1 MRKLLQIVAAVVVA
15 THTYLSLAAPPSK
28 DDPQASFST
37 RPQGLTEQLALETLR
52 LNSQIL
58 EEVQRYEDNLSQG
71 RYKQAVAAEMKRISG
86 TYVKVREHQRMAR
99 QLTELREPAG
109 IDMQLR
115 NVSLDGRIQEVI
127 RLYKDVPGAGPLIGK
142 AEPATRSLA
151 ATKAK
156 LLEPLQKPLDQGKH
170 ETVEGRFYN
179 LWDEVEQSIVWQGGQ
194 LPILLRGPFIQF
206 ERQLLPL
213 LAEAHQV
220 QAVELINQLRAA
232 QTPPF
237 TRFLEN
243 VDASVTSVGETGAA
257 TWGGQQR
264 QGPELITAWMVGWRQ
279 AHVMSLRAQAL
290 TQSLPEETK
299 LDPPDTLATD
309 YADFHA
315 RMISACAA
323 LVAADAARVDDAHV
337 PDLYARYLAAF
348 AAAIPR
354 MSDDSLRS
362 AIGPELTKLRNKSP
376 EFTQRVDA
384 YERATSHTL
393 QWRQR
398 KAEAWRRRYEAT
410 SPALEKLL
418 AQAADQNAMVARGG
432 KDSKIDRLFTA
443 APALVRDVGLITAD
457 KTAMAAAL
465 SPDDKTPVCKGRLK
479 VYFFGEAAKVQVPPA
494 EIDDLKADLLISPAA
509 PALTLDAAIA
519 VVTAEQGFFAAIG
532 GSVNSVEVD
541 SRLGRIINLEDDAI
555 LPAGSLLG
563 ERSDEPLKDLI
574 WRITLTPTWAQH
586 TQFFILSP

>member
-1 MRKLLQIVAAVVVA
+1 MRKLLQVLAAAIVA
-15 THTYLSLAAPPSK
+15 TNTYSSLGDTPSTEN
-28 DDPQASFST
+28 PQASFST
-37 RPQGLTEQLALETLR
+37 RPQALTEGLAMDALR
-52 LNSQIL
+52 LIVQID
-58 EEVQRYEDNLSQG
+58 EEVQRYEDNFAQG

-86 TYVKVREHQRMAR
+86 TYVKVRQHMRIAR

-109 IDMQLR
+109 IDMQFR

-127 RLYKDVPGAGPLIGK
+127 RMYKEVPGAGSIIGK
-142 AEPATRSLA
+142 AEPTTRSLA
-151 ATKAK
+151 KSREK
-156 LLEPLQKPLDQGKH
+156 LLEPLQKPLEQGKH
-170 ETVEGRFYN
+170 DTVQGRFYN
-179 LWDEVEQSIVWQGGQ
+179 LWDEVELSIVWQGGQ
-194 LPILLRGPFIQF
+194 LPTQLRDPFVLF

-220 QAVELINQLRAA
+220 QAVELINQLRTA

-237 TRFLEN
+237 ARFLEN
-243 VDASVTSVGETGAA
+243 VDASVASVGESGEA

-264 QGPELITAWMVGWRQ
+264 QGPELIAAWMVGWRQ

-290 TQSLPEETK
+290 TQSLPEETN

-323 LVAADAARVDDAHV
+323 LVAADAARVDAADV
-337 PDLYARYLAAF
+337 PNLYARYLAAF

-362 AIGPELTKLRNKSP
+362 AIGPELAKLRNKSP
-376 EFTQRVDA
+376 EFAQTVDS
-384 YERATSHTL
+384 YERATSQSL
-393 QWRQR
+393 RWRQR

-432 KDSKIDRLFTA
+432 KDSKIDRLIVA
-443 APALVRDVGLITAD
+443 APVLVQDVGLIAAD
-457 KTAMAAAL
+457 KSAMATAL
-465 SPDDKTPVCKGRLK
+465 SPDEKTSVCKGRLN
-479 VYFFGEAAKVQVPPA
+479 VYFFGESAKIEVPPA

-509 PALTLDAAIA
+509 PPLTLDAAIA
-519 VVTAEQGFFAAIG
+519 VATAEQGYFAAIG
-532 GSVNSVEVD
+532 GSVSSVEVD

-555 LPAGSLLG
+555 LPVGSLLG
-563 ERSDEPLKDLI
+563 ERSDEPLKDLT
-574 WRITLTPTWAQH
+574 WRIALTPTWAQH
-586 TQFFILSP
+586 AHFFILSP